1 MTKVSLI
8 GHGKWGAVID
18 NAINDLKYIN
28 WVDSKDADWII
39 LSTPNDLHYEQVS
52 YWLAQKK
59 NVFCE
64 KPLTLS
70 YESAKE
76 LYDFADIM
84 GVRLYVDDVF
94 TWRDDYD
101 IYDDVNHFV
110 WTKPNQKDTNYI
122 DRLAYHHF
130 MMWVGDTDFEI
141 EDIKGK
147 SNDFKVELQDGR
159 KAEFFYGDSS
169 QVIHFVNNEDLTN
182 NQNNPLRTMFQFL
195 FSNAG
200 DYELNK
206 KLTLNA
212 TKLSEQVKKT
222 LSPKA
227 LVVGG
232 GIFGTTAAV
241 ALAHDGYQVELH
253 EELEDVMMAASDI
266 NQYRLHKGYHYPRS
280 KETAQECLKGLKT
293 FKRKYESCVVNGNI
307 EHHYAISSKE
317 SKVTPSKYLEFLNE
331 MDLPYKRI
339 EPIKNTDITIKV
351 EEELFDN
358 YKLYESV
365 RDKLWSSGVE
375 VLKNKTTTKDDFKGF
390 DVVVI
395 ATYAKLNDLLDE
407 KKWYQYELCEKPV
420 VRLPKKYQ
428 GKSIVI
434 MDGPFMCLDPY
445 GEKNH
450 VLGNVKH
457 AIHCW
462 NEGTEAFW
470 PHRYTKY
477 LNKGVVENPKHTKID
492 KFIETGKKF
501 FKDFD
506 KLKHIGSM
514 YTIRTVLA
522 NRDHDDARPT
532 LVNHEGGN
540 VYSLFSGKIDTCVDS
555 ANELIRMLNGK
566 D

>member
-1 MTKVSLI
+1 MKTKVHII
-8 GHGKWGAVID
+8 GNGRWGNI
-18 NAINDLKYIN
+18 INDNIKSM
-28 WVDSKDADWII
+28 VQFTEPKSADWII
-39 LSTPNDLHYEQVS
+39 ISTPNDLHYEQVS

-64 KPLTLS
+64 KPLTLTE
-70 YESAKE
+70 ESAKE
-76 LYDFADIM
+76 LFDFADTM
-84 GVRLYVDDVF
+84 GVKLYVDDVF
-94 TWRDDYD
+94 VWRDDYD
-101 IYDDVNHFV
+101 IYEDVNHFV
-110 WTKPNQKDTNYI
+110 WTKPNQKDISYI

-130 MMWVGDTDFEI
+130 YMWVFDTDFEI
-141 EDIKGK
+141 KNVTGK
-147 SNDFKVELQDGR
+147 PNDFKIELEDGR
-159 KAEFFYGDSS
+159 TAEFFYGDSS
-169 QVIHFVNNEDLTN
+169 QVVHFINNEDMTN
-182 NQNNPLRTMFQFL
+182 NQNNPLETMFELL
-195 FSNAG
+195 FSNSA
-200 DYELNK
+200 DYELNRK
-206 KLTLNA
+206 ITLNA
-212 TKLSEQVKKT
+212 IKLSEQVKKI
-222 LSPKA
+222 LLPKA

-232 GIFGTTAAV
+232 GIFGTTAAIT
-241 ALAHDGYQVELH
+241 LSHNGYQVELH

-280 KETAQECLKGLKT
+280 KETAQECLKGLYT
-293 FKRKYESCVVNGNI
+293 FKRKYERSVVNGDI
-307 EHHYAISSKE
+307 EHYYAIASE
-317 SKVTPSKYLEFLNE
+317 DSKVSEFEYLAFLDD
-331 MDLPYKRI
+331 MDLPYERVK
-339 EPIKNTDITIKV
+339 PLPNTDVTIKV

-375 VLKNKTTTKDDFKGF
+375 VLKNKTTTKDDLKGF

-395 ATYAKLNDLLDE
+395 ATYAKLNDLLE
-407 KKWYQYELCEKPV
+407 KKKRYQYELCEKPV

-445 GEKNH
+445 GQRNH

-462 NEGTEAFW
+462 NNGTEAFW

-477 LNKGVVENPKHTKID
+477 LNKGVIENPKHTKID

-514 YTIRTVLA
+514 YTIRTVLT

-532 LVNHEGGN
+532 LVNHEGDN
-540 VYSLFSGKIDTCVDS
+540 VYTLFSGKIDTCVDS
-555 ANELIRMLNGK
+555 ANELVRMLNEK
-566 D
+566 H

>member
-1 MTKVSLI
+1 M
-8 GHGKWGAVID
+8 
-18 NAINDLKYIN
+18 
-28 WVDSKDADWII
+28 
-39 LSTPNDLHYEQVS
+39 
-52 YWLAQKK
+52 
-59 NVFCE
+59 
-64 KPLTLS
+64 TLS
-70 YESAKE
+70 YESAIQLFE
-76 LYDFADIM
+76 FADAM
-84 GVRLYVDDVF
+84 NCKLYVDDVF
-94 TWRDDYD
+94 SWRDDYP
-101 IYDDVNHFV
+101 IYDDMNYFV
-110 WTKPNQKDTNYI
+110 WTKPAQKDINFI

-141 EDIKGK
+141 EDITGEP
-147 SNDFKVELQDGR
+147 NDFKVELQDGR
-159 KAEFFYGDSS
+159 TAEFFYGDSS
-169 QVIHFVNNEDLTN
+169 QVVHFVNNEDLTN

-395 ATYAKLNDLLDE
+395 ATYAK
-407 KKWYQYELCEKPV
+407 
-420 VRLPKKYQ
+420 
-428 GKSIVI
+428 
-434 MDGPFMCLDPY
+434 
-445 GEKNH
+445 
-450 VLGNVKH
+450 
-457 AIHCW
+457 
-462 NEGTEAFW
+462 
-470 PHRYTKY
+470 
-477 LNKGVVENPKHTKID
+477 
-492 KFIETGKKF
+492 
-501 FKDFD
+501 
-506 KLKHIGSM
+506 
-514 YTIRTVLA
+514 
-522 NRDHDDARPT
+522 
-532 LVNHEGGN
+532 
-540 VYSLFSGKIDTCVDS
+540 
-555 ANELIRMLNGK
+555 
-566 D
+566 

>member
-1 MTKVSLI
+1 MVKVHLI

-18 NAINDLKYIN
+18 NAINDLRVKH
-28 WVDSKDADWII
+28 VEPKEADWII
-39 LSTPNDLHYEQVS
+39 ISTPNDLHYEQVS
-52 YWLAQKK
+52 YWLGQKK

-64 KPLTLS
+64 KPLSLT
-70 YESAKE
+70 YKSAKE
-76 LYDFADIM
+76 LFDFADTM

-94 TWRDDYD
+94 SWRDDYD
-101 IYDDVNHFV
+101 IYSNVNHFV
-110 WTKPNQKDTNYI
+110 WTKPNQKDKNYI

-141 EDIKGK
+141 KDITGEP
-147 SNDFKVELQDGR
+147 SDFKVELQDG
-159 KAEFFYGDSS
+159 KTAEFFYGDSS
-169 QVIHFVNNEDLTN
+169 QVVHFVNQDDMTN
-182 NQNNPLRTMFQFL
+182 NQNNPLRIMFEFL

-200 DYELNK
+200 DYKLNR

-222 LSPKA
+222 LWPKA

-232 GIFGTTAAV
+232 GIFGTTSAV
-241 ALAHDGYQVELH
+241 ALANNGYQVELH

-280 KETAQECLKGLKT
+280 KETAQECLKGLYT
-293 FKRKYESCVVNGNI
+293 FKRKYERSVVNGDI
-307 EHHYAISSKE
+307 EHYYAISSRD
-317 SKVTPSKYLEFLNE
+317 SKVTPSQYLEFLNE
-331 MDLPYKRI
+331 MDLPYKRV
-339 EPIKNTDITIKV
+339 EPVKSTDITIKV

-358 YKLYESV
+358 YKLYEAV

-395 ATYAKLNDLLDE
+395 ATYAKLNQLLDN
-407 KKWYQYELCEKPV
+407 KKEYQFEVCEKPV
-420 VRLPKKYQ
+420 VRLPRKYR

-445 GEKNH
+445 GQRNH
-450 VLGNVKH
+450 VLGNVVH
-457 AIHCW
+457 AIHET
-462 NEGTEAFW
+462 NVGEE
-470 PHRYTKY
+470 PIVSDELKQY
-477 LNKGVVENPKHTKID
+477 LNKGVIEKPKHTNID
-492 KFIETGKKF
+492 KFIETGKRF

-514 YTIRTVLA
+514 YTIRTVLK
-522 NRDHDDARPT
+522 NRDHDDARPS

-555 ANELIRMLNGK
+555 ANELIRMLNEQ

>member
-1 MTKVSLI
+1 MVKVHLI

-18 NAINDLKYIN
+18 NAINDLRVKH
-28 WVDSKDADWII
+28 VEPKEADWII
-39 LSTPNDLHYEQVS
+39 ISTPNDLHYEQVS
-52 YWLAQKK
+52 YWLGQKK

-64 KPLTLS
+64 KPLSLT
-70 YESAKE
+70 YKSAKE
-76 LYDFADIM
+76 LFDFADTM

-94 TWRDDYD
+94 SWRDDYD
-101 IYDDVNHFV
+101 IYSNVNHFV
-110 WTKPNQKDTNYI
+110 WTKPNQKDKNYI

-141 EDIKGK
+141 KDITGEP
-147 SNDFKVELQDGR
+147 SDFKVELQDG
-159 KAEFFYGDSS
+159 KTAEFFYGDSS
-169 QVIHFVNNEDLTN
+169 QVVHFVNQDDMTN
-182 NQNNPLRTMFQFL
+182 NQNNPLRIMFEFL

-200 DYELNK
+200 DYKLNR

-222 LSPKA
+222 LWPKA

-232 GIFGTTAAV
+232 GIFGTTSAV
-241 ALAHDGYQVELH
+241 ALANNGYQVELH

-280 KETAQECLKGLKT
+280 KETAQECLKGLYT
-293 FKRKYESCVVNGNI
+293 FKRKYERSVVNGDI
-307 EHHYAISSKE
+307 EHYYAISSRD
-317 SKVTPSKYLEFLNE
+317 SKVTPSQYLEFLNE
-331 MDLPYKRI
+331 MDLPYKRV
-339 EPIKNTDITIKV
+339 EPVKSTDITIKV

-358 YKLYESV
+358 YKLYEAV

-395 ATYAKLNDLLDE
+395 ATYAKLNQLLDN
-407 KKWYQYELCEKPV
+407 KKEYQFEVCEKPV
-420 VRLPKKYQ
+420 VRLPRKYR

-445 GEKNH
+445 GQRNH
-450 VLGNVKH
+450 VLGNVVH
-457 AIHCW
+457 AIHET
-462 NEGTEAFW
+462 NVGEE
-470 PHRYTKY
+470 PIVSDELKQY
-477 LNKGVVENPKHTKID
+477 LNKGVVEKPKHTNID
-492 KFIETGKKF
+492 KFIETGKIF
-501 FKDFD
+501 FEDFH

-514 YTIRTVLA
+514 YTIRTVLK

-555 ANELIRMLNGK
+555 ANELIRMLNEQ

>member
-395 ATYAKLNDLLDE
+395 ATYAKLNDLLE
-407 KKWYQYELCEKPV
+407 KKKRYQYELCEKPV

-477 LNKGVVENPKHTKID
+477 LNKGVIENPKHTKID

-514 YTIRTVLA
+514 YTIRTVLT

-540 VYSLFSGKIDTCVDS
+540 VYSLFSGKIDTCVDA
-555 ANELIRMLNGK
+555 ANELIRRIN
-566 D
+566 DD

>member
-317 SKVTPSKYLEFLNE
+317 SKVTPSQYLEFLNE
-331 MDLPYKRI
+331 MDLPYKRV

-375 VLKNKTTTKDDFKGF
+375 VLKNKTTTKDDFKGY

-445 GEKNH
+445 GDENH

-462 NEGTEAFW
+462 NNGTEAFW
-470 PHRYTKY
+470 PHEYTEY
-477 LNKGVVENPKHTKID
+477 LNKGVIKNPKHTNID